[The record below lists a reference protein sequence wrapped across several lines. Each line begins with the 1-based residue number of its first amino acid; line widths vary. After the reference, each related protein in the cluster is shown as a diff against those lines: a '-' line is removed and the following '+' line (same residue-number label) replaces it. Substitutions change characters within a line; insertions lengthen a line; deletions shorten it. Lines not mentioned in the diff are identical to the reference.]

1 MNDNLDQL
9 LSQRETILQQMRQI
23 DRLRRGTLSQ
33 QFFQK
38 TQDGKKVKSGP
49 YFVLQCFYKG
59 EKCSERIPA
68 DDATV
73 VQQQVDNYRL
83 FQKLA
88 DDFVNLTE
96 QLTQLEAQ
104 GPDSKKNFSNLKS
117 PTRNSRKP
125 KAS

>member
-1 MNDNLDQL
+1 MNNNLDQL
-9 LSQRETILQQMRQI
+9 LSQREAILQQMRQI

-38 TQDGKKVKSGP
+38 LQGGKKVKAGP

-104 GPDSKKNFSNLKS
+104 GPDAKKNFTHPKL

-125 KAS
+125 RTS

>member
-1 MNDNLDQL
+1 MNNNRDHL
-9 LSQRETILQQMRQI
+9 LSQREAILAQMSQI

-33 QFFQK
+33 QFFKKEQAGK
-38 TQDGKKVKSGP
+38 TVKSGP

-59 EKCSERIPA
+59 RKCSERIPA
-68 DDATV
+68 DAAPV

-88 DDFVNLTE
+88 DEFANLTE

-104 GPDSKKNFSNLKS
+104 GPDAKKTSTDPKL